1 MTYLVPGAENKC
13 QNPSWEVST
22 ANWTPTNFTHT
33 RDSGQSW
40 VGDYAGKLVVS
51 SIASE
56 PRIEPTSAT
65 RPVCTS
71 GDTVSLVYHFIAPV
85 GRLVYMQIEWRNA
98 SDAAISTTTYA
109 NMTGTGGWQTYRV
122 DDLTPVGAVKFIP
135 KFRMRITGG
144 SPSAAVVG
152 DVVWLD
158 GVDWRVGASF
168 DTYVDGDQGDEY
180 YWTGTAHASISRRRA
195 EELTQRR
202 GDGAAYIAT
211 PQLWVGNVG
220 NAREFEIGSH
230 ILSGQIDMRND
241 RDIKLVFTGEIDD
254 PDLIDP
260 YTDYLIPVMSIEYPD
275 GTVTTTQLGIYS
287 FEPMPETIT
296 EFMRTGRFEAR
307 DLTWNLLQSQYPTAK
322 SFDSGVNIVDT
333 VRAEL
338 EAAGF
343 TRHSITASTETLA
356 KKTTFKS
363 TDSKL
368 LIFNTLLNMIGYYPL
383 HMQMDGR
390 LASMPYQLLSTAEP
404 TLKIAS
410 GDGSIVVGAIEK
422 RKNPERICNMV
433 RVIKEDSRTPA
444 NSFDYTYIND
454 NPASPTSTVK
464 LQRTIVKE
472 IKDNN
477 IANISVAETIAKLE
491 IERSASIVTN
501 AEVTTLPVPNRSI
514 YEIYE
519 CDVDM
524 DDGTGVL
531 NGLWRV
537 DGWTMGFTPQTL
549 LCKHFINKLE
559 PW

>member
-13 QNPSWEVST
+13 VNPSFE
-22 ANWTPTNFTHT
+22 TNTT
-33 RDSGQSW
+33 GWAGTNGTLGRVNTDSW
-40 VGDYAGKLVVS
+40 VGDYCGTLTVT
-51 SIASE
+51 SIASDPMFE
-56 PRIEPTSAT
+56 LSAA
-65 RPVCTS
+65 RPAVVENDS
-71 GDTVSLVYHFIAPV
+71 VDLTVRASAPV
-85 GRLVYMQIEWRNA
+85 GRHMYISVEWLTAALA
-98 SDAAISTTTYA
+98 SIRSDFTADYTA
-109 NMTGTGGWQTYRV
+109 TGGW
-122 DDLTPVGAVKFIP
+122 DLMRFQGIAPATAAFFTLKV
-135 KFRMRITGG
+135 RMHVTG
-144 SPSAAVVG
+144 SAPAPPVVG
-152 DVVWLD
+152 DVFKLD
-158 GVDWRVGASF
+158 GVDIRVNATY

-202 GDGAAYIAT
+202 GDGAAIIAT

-220 NAREFEIGSH
+220 NSREFEIGSH

-241 RDIKLVFTGEIDD
+241 RDIKLTFTGEIDD

-260 YTDYLIPVMSIEYPD
+260 YTDYLIPVMSLEYPD

-307 DLTWNLLQSQYPTAK
+307 DLTWNLLQAQYTTAK
-322 SFDSGVNIVDT
+322 SFNAGVNIVDT
-333 VRAEL
+333 VRTEL

-343 TRHSITASTETLA
+343 TRHSITSSTETLA

-368 LIFNTLLNMIGYYPL
+368 LIFNTLLGMIGYYPL

-404 TLKIAS
+404 TLRIES
-410 GDGSIVVGAIEK
+410 GDDSIVVGAIEK

-454 NPASPTSTVK
+454 NPSSPTSTVK

-477 IANISVAETIAKLE
+477 IANITVAETIAKLE
-491 IERSASIVTN
+491 IERAASIVTN
-501 AEVTTLPVPNRSI
+501 AEVTTLPVPARGI